1 MASLL
6 NQTPSQSYK
15 NLLTIATD
23 TQNQGL
29 EGSALKRVRDGEGVG
44 TPLYLNTQWVQIGES
59 GATANLVVQGNLSV
73 SGDVKFAGSGD
84 ATIKKGNE
92 ALITAKSTG
101 IVQFKNITSANEPV
115 PATGDLAVIE
125 GSFYLGV

>member
-15 NLLTIATD
+15 DLLTVASD
-23 TQNQGL
+23 TPNQGL
-29 EGSALKRVRDGEGVG
+29 ETTVKQVRDGEGIG
-44 TPLYLNTQWVQIGES
+44 SPLYLNTAWVQVGTDS
-59 GATANLVVQGNLSV
+59 ANSTLVIKGNLSV
-73 SGDVKFAGSGD
+73 SGEVKFAGTGD
-84 ATIKKGNE
+84 ASIKKGNE

-115 PATGDLAVIE
+115 PSTGDLAVIE